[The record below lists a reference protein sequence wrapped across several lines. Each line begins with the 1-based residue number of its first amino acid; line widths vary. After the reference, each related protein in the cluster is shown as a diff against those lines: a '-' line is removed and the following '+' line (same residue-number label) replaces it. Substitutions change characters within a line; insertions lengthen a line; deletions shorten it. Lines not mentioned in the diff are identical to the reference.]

1 MDGPSDPRNLSELIQ
16 TAQRIQSEVARIR
29 DGLSSKVTT
38 GESGGGVVRCTVS
51 GAGEVLDL
59 AIDPAFPAFASLQ
72 APETRRMLE
81 ELVVGAVNV
90 ALQRARE
97 LAKQE
102 LAQATGGL
110 PMPPGMFGA

>member
-1 MDGPSDPRNLSELIQ
+1 MDGPGDPRNLHDLIQ

-29 DGLSSKVTT
+29 EGLSTKVAT
-38 GESGGGVVRCTVS
+38 GESGGGIVRCTVS
-51 GAGEVLDL
+51 GAGEVLEL
-59 AIDPAFPAFASLQ
+59 SIDPTFPAFATIQ
-72 APETRRMLE
+72 PENRRMLE

-90 ALQRARE
+90 ALERARD

-102 LAQATGGL
+102 MAEVTGGL

>member
-1 MDGPSDPRNLSELIQ
+1 MDGTGDPGNLRDLIQ

-29 DGLSSKVTT
+29 EGLSSKVAT
-38 GESGGGVVRCTVS
+38 GESGGGLVRCTVS
-51 GAGEVLDL
+51 GVGEVLEV
-59 AIDPAFPAFASLQ
+59 AIDPTFPAFATIQ
-72 APETRRMLE
+72 QPENRRMLE

-90 ALQRARE
+90 ALDRARD

-102 LAQATGGL
+102 MAEVAGGL